1 MEKQGQ
7 PGSNWLVDR
16 LGQFNFLTALR
27 ERNHVRRT
35 CIDTLNLYHEVA
47 AERPQAGKRERYE
60 RVVALRTGADAAGV
74 ARLIPADL

>member
-35 CIDTLNLYHEVA
+35 CIDTLNLC
-47 AERPQAGKRERYE
+47 G
-60 RVVALRTGADAAGV
+60 LRTRVDAGV

>member
-1 MEKQGQ
+1 MERQGQ
-7 PGSNWLVDR
+7 LASNWLDR

-35 CIDTLNLYHEVA
+35 CLDTLNLHHEVA
-47 AERPQAGKRERYE
+47 TELPHAGVLERYE